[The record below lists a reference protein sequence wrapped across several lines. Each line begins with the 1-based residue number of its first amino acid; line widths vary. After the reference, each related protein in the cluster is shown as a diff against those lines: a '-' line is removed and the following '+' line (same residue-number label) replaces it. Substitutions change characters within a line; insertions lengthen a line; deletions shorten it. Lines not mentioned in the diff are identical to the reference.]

1 MTYQQRQVE
10 TSLPIEIG
18 VEMPERS
25 PGDASGFRGKKKHS
39 WPFKFMHVGDSVLDP
54 GGHPATSKAYRAAK
68 AHQRNTDGEAEFAAR
83 QMPATDTHPAG
94 LRIWRTK

>member
-18 VEMPERS
+18 VEMPK
-25 PGDASGFRGKKKHS
+25 SGSGRPAGSKGGINQP
-39 WPFKFMHVGDSVLDP
+39 WPFKHMEIGDSVLDP
-54 GGHPATSKAYRAAK
+54 GGHPTTSKAYRAAK
-68 AHQRNTDGEAEFAAR
+68 AYQKFRDDELKFSAR